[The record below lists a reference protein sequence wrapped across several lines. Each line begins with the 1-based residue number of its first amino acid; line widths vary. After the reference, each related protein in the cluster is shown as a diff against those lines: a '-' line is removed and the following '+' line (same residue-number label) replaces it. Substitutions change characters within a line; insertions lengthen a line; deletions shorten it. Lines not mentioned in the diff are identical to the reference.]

1 MFALIPFLDHAQHPK
16 HSIYGQ
22 NRTMQSNKVVITG
35 IGIISSLG
43 EGLDAHWNAFS
54 TAGSEPRLEKEAFAP
69 YTVHPLGEVDW
80 GLQIPKRGDQRQMET
95 WQRLGTY
102 AAGLAL
108 DDAGIKDDEALCASM
123 DMIVGAGGGER
134 DITVD
139 MQILEEGRTSN
150 NRGVMLNEKLSTEL
164 RPTLFLAQLSNLL
177 AGNISIVHKVTGSSR
192 TFMGEEG
199 SGIAAIETAAARIRS
214 GQSTHALVGGS
225 YNCEHFDMILGHELG
240 GLLKHDGWASLWERD
255 GTAGGGMISGSGG
268 VFLVLESAE
277 HAEKRGARAYAE
289 IASIESAQIRRDA
302 DDLEKTVRELV
313 LASNGGKE
321 PQYVVSGSSGAHAAT
336 AAEKAALNGVS
347 SAYRGITGLT
357 GHLREAQFPLALALA
372 AISVWK
378 GEAFAPTSPSEKAI
392 DGTISEAIVTTI
404 GATRAEGAAKLVRA

>member
-1 MFALIPFLDHAQHPK
+1 MH
-16 HSIYGQ
+16 
-22 NRTMQSNKVVITG
+22 SNKVVITG

-43 EGLDAHWNAFS
+43 EGVDAHWNAFS
-54 TAGSEPRLEKEAFAP
+54 SSSPEPKLEKEAFAP
-69 YTVHPLGEVDW
+69 YTVHPLGEIDW
-80 GLQIPKRGDQRQMET
+80 SLQIPKRGDQRQMET

-108 DDAGIKDDEALCASM
+108 QDAGIKDDEALCSTM

-134 DITVD
+134 DIAVD

-199 SGIAAIETAAARIRS
+199 SGISAIETAAARIRS

-225 YNCEHFDMILGHELG
+225 YNAEHFDMILGHELG
-240 GLLKHDGWASLWERD
+240 GLLKHDGWSPLWQRE
-255 GTAGGGMISGSGG
+255 GSAGGGMISGSGG

-277 HAEKRGARAYAE
+277 HARERGVRIYAE
-289 IASIESAQIRRDA
+289 IEAIESAQVRRET
-302 DDLEKTVRELV
+302 DDLAKLIRELI
-313 LASNGGKE
+313 LAVNDGSKPN
-321 PQYVVSGSSGAHAAT
+321 YVVSGASGAHMAT
-336 AAEKAALNGVS
+336 GVEKVALSEIGT
-347 SAYRGITGLT
+347 AYRGISGIT
-357 GHLREAQFPLALALA
+357 GHLREAQFPLALALG

-378 GEAFAPTSPSEKAI
+378 GEALAPLDTTEKLI
-392 DGTISEAIVTTI
+392 DGPISDAIVTTI

>member
-225 YNCEHFDMILGHELG
+225 YNSEHFDMILGHELG

>member
-1 MFALIPFLDHAQHPK
+1 M
-16 HSIYGQ
+16 Q
-22 NRTMQSNKVVITG
+22 NNKVVITG
-35 IGIISSLG
+35 IGLISSLG
-43 EGLDAHWNAFS
+43 EGVEAHWNAFS
-54 TAGSEPRLEKEAFAP
+54 KAGTQPHLEKQAFAP

-80 GLQIPKRGDQRQMET
+80 SLQIPKRGDQRQMET

-108 DDAGIKDDEALCASM
+108 QDAGMKGDEALCATM

-199 SGIAAIETAAARIRS
+199 SGISAIETAAARIRT

-225 YNCEHFDMILGHELG
+225 YNAEHFDMILGAELG
-240 GLLKHDGWASLWERD
+240 GLLKHDGWAALWSRD
-255 GTAGGGMISGSGG
+255 GSAGGGMISGSGG
-268 VFLVLESAE
+268 VFLVLESVD
-277 HAEKRGARAYAE
+277 HAQKRGARAYAE
-289 IASIESAQIRRDA
+289 ISGIESAQICRSTA
-302 DDLEKTVRELV
+302 DLEKTVRELV
-313 LASNGGKE
+313 LAANGGKN
-321 PQYVVSGSSGAHAAT
+321 PAYVVSGASGAHAAT
-336 AAEKAALNGVS
+336 AAEKAALESVS
-347 SAYRGITGLT
+347 AAYRGISGLT
-357 GHLREAQFPLALALA
+357 GHLREAQFPLALALG

-378 GEAFAPTSPSEKAI
+378 GESFAPLDASEKPAS
-392 DGTISEAIVTTI
+392 GAISEAIVTTI

>member
-1 MFALIPFLDHAQHPK
+1 M
-16 HSIYGQ
+16 Q
-22 NRTMQSNKVVITG
+22 NNKVVITG
-35 IGIISSLG
+35 IGLISSLG
-43 EGLDAHWNAFS
+43 EGVEAHWNAFS
-54 TAGSEPRLEKEAFAP
+54 KAGTQPHLEKQAFAP

-80 GLQIPKRGDQRQMET
+80 SLQIPKRGDQRQMET

-108 DDAGIKDDEALCASM
+108 QDAGMKGDEALCATM

-199 SGIAAIETAAARIRS
+199 SGISAIETAAARIRT

-225 YNCEHFDMILGHELG
+225 YNAEHFDMILGAELG
-240 GLLKHDGWASLWERD
+240 GLLKHDGWAALWSRD
-255 GTAGGGMISGSGG
+255 GSAGGGMISGSGG
-268 VFLVLESAE
+268 VFLVLESVD
-277 HAEKRGARAYAE
+277 HAQKRGARAYAE
-289 IASIESAQIRRDA
+289 ISGIESAQIRRSTA
-302 DDLEKTVRELV
+302 DLEKTVRELV
-313 LASNGGKE
+313 LAAKGGKN
-321 PQYVVSGSSGAHAAT
+321 PAYVVSGASGAHAAT
-336 AAEKAALNGVS
+336 AAEKAALESVS
-347 SAYRGITGLT
+347 AAYRGISGLT
-357 GHLREAQFPLALALA
+357 GHLREAQFPLALALG

-378 GEAFAPTSPSEKAI
+378 GEAFAPLDASEKPAS
-392 DGTISEAIVTTI
+392 GAVSEAIVTTI

>member
-1 MFALIPFLDHAQHPK
+1 M
-16 HSIYGQ
+16 Q
-22 NRTMQSNKVVITG
+22 NNKVVITG
-35 IGIISSLG
+35 IGLISSLG
-43 EGLDAHWNAFS
+43 EGVEAHWNAFS
-54 TAGSEPRLEKEAFAP
+54 KAGTQPHLEKQAFAP

-80 GLQIPKRGDQRQMET
+80 SLQIPKRGDQRQMET

-108 DDAGIKDDEALCASM
+108 QDAGMKGDEALCATM

-199 SGIAAIETAAARIRS
+199 SGISAIETAAARIRT

-225 YNCEHFDMILGHELG
+225 YNAQHFDMILGAELG
-240 GLLKHDGWASLWERD
+240 GLLKHDGWAALWSCD
-255 GTAGGGMISGSGG
+255 GSAGGGMISGSGG
-268 VFLVLESAE
+268 VFLVLESVD
-277 HAEKRGARAYAE
+277 HAQKRGARAYAE
-289 IASIESAQIRRDA
+289 ISGIESAQIRRSTA
-302 DDLEKTVRELV
+302 DLEKTVRELV
-313 LASNGGKE
+313 LAANGGKN
-321 PQYVVSGSSGAHAAT
+321 PAYVVSGASGAHAAT
-336 AAEKAALNGVS
+336 AAEKAALESVS
-347 SAYRGITGLT
+347 AAYRGISGLT
-357 GHLREAQFPLALALA
+357 GHLREAQFPLALALG

-378 GEAFAPTSPSEKAI
+378 GEAFAPLDASEKPAS
-392 DGTISEAIVTTI
+392 GAVSEAIVTTI